1 MTCQTYRIVES
12 FGRPQVV
19 TPSPDLFRFSEQD
32 QSLNFQQRSTSRLH
46 CISIYDI
53 ATKLSIIHFET
64 RLIDQMTPEVVDRIV
79 QLTGSFLPSVRYGL
93 GSEPVE
99 SRDELEE
106 LTELP
111 NPIPK
116 RYSEIS
122 LGTLMRRE

>member
-1 MTCQTYRIVES
+1 MC
-12 FGRPQVV
+12 
-19 TPSPDLFRFSEQD
+19 
-32 QSLNFQQRSTSRLH
+32 
-46 CISIYDI
+46 
-53 ATKLSIIHFET
+53 ET
-64 RLIDQMTPEVVDRIV
+64 RLVDQMTPEVVNRIV

-111 NPIPK
+111 NPNPK

-122 LGTLMRRE
+122 LGALMRREWNRLTAPFPPSTSP